1 MNIEQRL
8 EKFGVVDQ
16 ETGELVIDKVA
27 EKKSLIDAGVRLL
40 HEIETLKSDIKEI
53 LEDSKERG
61 YDKKNVKAL
70 MDNVFKSEI
79 DEKIEELESLRTEIN
94 NLYEGGEYE

>member
-1 MNIEQRL
+1 MNIEERL
-8 EKFGVVDQ
+8 NKYGIADEN
-16 ETGELVIDKVA
+16 GEIVIDKVR
-27 EKKSLIDAGVRLL
+27 EKKDIINSGVRLL

-94 NLYEGGEYE
+94 NLYEGGEDE

>member
-8 EKFGVVDQ
+8 EKFGIVDQ
-16 ETGELVIDKVA
+16 ETGELVIDKVR
-27 EKKSLIDAGVRLL
+27 EKKDIIDSGVRLL

-53 LEDSKERG
+53 LEDAKDSG
-61 YDKKNVKAL
+61 YDKKNIKAL

-79 DEKIEELESLRTEIN
+79 DEKIEELESLRTEIH
-94 NLYEGGEYE
+94 NLYEGGEDE